1 MRLIRLRF
9 SSLTSTV
16 AGLLFLAACSDAF
29 APEVI
34 EVIEETNFAPS
45 LNIDLGSMTRTSSGL
60 YIETISEGTG
70 EPAVAGNDATVLYVG
85 FLSNGDVFDS
95 SDQSGPFNF
104 ILGTGGAVDGFDEG
118 VLGMKLGGIRLIIM
132 PPSLGYGNSAR
143 GSIPAGSI
151 LIFRIELESIG

>member
-29 APEVI
+29 AP

-70 EPAVAGNDATVLYVG
+70 GPSVAGNVWTVLYVG